1 MSDYLTRTALWWA
14 IAAACFI
21 LVALLDQWE
30 EARRR
35 QRAAWR
41 RHQR

>member
-30 EARRR
+30 EARH
-35 QRAAWR
+35 QRAAR
-41 RHQR
+41 RKDRR